1 MKSGFETRFRK
12 NMDELMTSVVGENC
26 ELKFSNRRP
35 ILEHVRIIFAY
46 ENDSFSIMIGQ
57 YGIAIFVY
65 DICSRIGP
73 QFVYRMRAKYSVVCT
88 TWAEKS

>member
-1 MKSGFETRFRK
+1 MAGHEKSGFETRFRK

-46 ENDSFSIMIGQ
+46 ENDSFSIMIG
-57 YGIAIFVY
+57 
-65 DICSRIGP
+65 
-73 QFVYRMRAKYSVVCT
+73 
-88 TWAEKS
+88 